1 MNKKEELYDYIVGA
15 LISAR
20 YRFGQRVLV
29 KELAAETGVSRQPI
43 MTALN
48 RLAADGFVRIIPQV
62 GCEVVQPAPAA
73 IADFYLMFARME
85 GLLSELAATRR
96 TDRQLRDLIA
106 LQGRIVAFEH
116 DHRDSAQDYA
126 GLNRDFHQI
135 IHVMADSPLLD
146 EKQRSNF
153 NMSDFF
159 INQSVGFGAF
169 LSVAVQDHEDII
181 AAIGDRSPRRARKV
195 AEAHIAAVA
204 DAVLSGMQQR
214 REDAVGEGSQP
225 QRGRTRGPAEAAA

>member
-1 MNKKEELYDYIVGA
+1 MNKKDEVYDYIVGA

-20 YRFGQRVLV
+20 YRFGQRLLV

-96 TDRQLRDLIA
+96 TDRQLRELTA
-106 LQGRIVAFEH
+106 LQQQIVAFEH
-116 DHRDSAQDYA
+116 DHHDSAQDYA
-126 GLNRDFHQI
+126 SLNREFHQI

-159 INQSVGFGAF
+159 ITQSVGFGAF
-169 LSVAVQDHEDII
+169 MSNAVQEHHEII
-181 AAIGDRSPRRARKV
+181 GAIADRSPKRARKV
-195 AEAHIAAVA
+195 AEAHITAVA
-204 DAVLSGMQQR
+204 DAVLSGIHRQK
-214 REDAVGEGSQP
+214 GETDPNPKAPP
-225 QRGRTRGPAEAAA
+225 QRLRRAAEATA